1 MPFALQSYM
10 ICPENIRKPN
20 ITKFIVI
27 AHDTILYHLFFLFF
41 LWNLDFFWYISVNAS
56 NTPWYRPYTRYCI
69 ASPCQI
75 PITNILIMKPTDAV
89 VSRVLNLFFFI
100 EDISD
105 STKDY
110 VISRAIDLTKNNPTM
125 CNRIKDDVRWYRYN
139 SKNPWD
145 IFRNSIKL
153 LSE

>member
-1 MPFALQSYM
+1 MFHYEQCTVRFHSASFRWCLSLIHILFILVTLSHHYASTNEIMPFALQSYM

-89 VSRVLNLFFFI
+89 VSRVLNLFF
-100 EDISD
+100 
-105 STKDY
+105 
-110 VISRAIDLTKNNPTM
+110 
-125 CNRIKDDVRWYRYN
+125 
-139 SKNPWD
+139 
-145 IFRNSIKL
+145 
-153 LSE
+153 